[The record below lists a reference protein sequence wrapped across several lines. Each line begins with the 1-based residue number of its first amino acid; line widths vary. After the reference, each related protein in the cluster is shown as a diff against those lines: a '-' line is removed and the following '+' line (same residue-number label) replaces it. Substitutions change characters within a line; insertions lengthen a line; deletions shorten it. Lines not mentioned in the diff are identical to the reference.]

1 MECMSVSHS
10 PPQVKNLFKRIF
22 SLPEGVQLVG
32 GALPDAIVLS
42 PIGDQHTFY
51 VLMRPEDPEDQGW
64 EAKELVSEGTFMWT
78 HGTPFRTVMYF
89 LSQSSGGLLQGDSD
103 HEVLM
108 PSPEIQEKSEVTSHS
123 KIPEVTSLSEI
134 SEVRSHSE
142 ISEVT
147 SHSEISEV
155 TSQSEKSEVTS

>member
-1 MECMSVSHS
+1 MSVSHS

-51 VLMRPEDPEDQGW
+51 VLMRPEDPGDQGW

-108 PSPEIQEKSEVTSHS
+108 PFPEIQEKSEVTSHS
-123 KIPEVTSLSEI
+123 KNPEVMSLSEI
-134 SEVRSHSE
+134 SEVTSRSE

-147 SHSEISEV
+147 SRSEISEV
-155 TSQSEKSEVTS
+155 TSRSEISEVTS

>member
-1 MECMSVSHS
+1 LTSGGYVRFSRAS
-10 PPQVKNLFKRIF
+10 QVKNLFKRIF

-42 PIGDQHTFY
+42 PIGDEHTFY

-64 EAKELVSEGTFMWT
+64 EAKELVSEGTFMWA
-78 HGTPFRTVMYF
+78 HGMSFRTVMFF
-89 LSQSSGGLLQGDSD
+89 LSQSKGGLLQGDSD
-103 HEVLM
+103 HEVLV
-108 PSPEIQEKSEVTSHS
+108 PFPEIQEKTEVMSLSEIS
-123 KIPEVTSLSEI
+123 EVTSLSEI

-147 SHSEISEV
+147 SRSEISEV
-155 TSQSEKSEVTS
+155 TF